1 MIAMIA
7 SMIALMPYVAI
18 PETTAVTIRI
28 FHFVSINFLAYPYG
42 IR

>member
-1 MIAMIA
+1 MIAMIDI
-7 SMIALMPYVAI
+7 MIALMLYVAI
-18 PETTAVTIRI
+18 SETTIRI